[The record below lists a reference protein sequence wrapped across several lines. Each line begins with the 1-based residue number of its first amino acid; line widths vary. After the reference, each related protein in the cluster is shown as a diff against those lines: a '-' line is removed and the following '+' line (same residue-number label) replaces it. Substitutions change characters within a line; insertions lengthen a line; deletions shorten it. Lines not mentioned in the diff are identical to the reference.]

1 MVRTHA
7 RKEVKKDPSFKRKK
21 PLEYLPTQRK
31 IPLRLASS
39 GTGVAEA
46 QFDTGRI
53 LSQLNHR
60 LYRYGKRYSQ
70 KIDVDPSFMAP
81 GSTVEVWALMD
92 TWYIQKAYEEA
103 AMVFHRAYQNER
115 ENLTKGARARWFDF
129 RINSGL
135 ATATVPDLYA
145 ATDGNPRT
153 SPPSAV
159 TAGEFDDSIVE
170 DAVGGTRSFSWT
182 VGTSATVYNV
192 MTEYNLAGNTD
203 SSPTTPTGAGPYD
216 DLEADASAV
225 EMQALQDR
233 GNLPPYNA
241 NGFPS
246 IFVKI
251 ATLTVGNAGNQK
263 ISTGFFDAPC
273 GLVYL
278 KATGTNFDDL
288 NNGINLTV
296 QSGDY
301 KGVKAHNM
309 ERM

>member
-1 MVRTHA
+1 MCIRD
-7 RKEVKKDPSFKRKK
+7 R
-21 PLEYLPTQRK
+21 
-31 IPLRLASS
+31 
-39 GTGVAEA
+39 
-46 QFDTGRI
+46 
-53 LSQLNHR
+53 
-60 LYRYGKRYSQ
+60 
-70 KIDVDPSFMAP
+70 
-81 GSTVEVWALMD
+81 
-92 TWYIQKAYEEA
+92 
-103 AMVFHRAYQNER
+103 NER

-129 RINSGL
+129 RIDSGL
-135 ATATVPDLYA
+135 PTATVPRLYP

-153 SPPSAV
+153 SPPPAV

-170 DAVGGTRSFSWT
+170 DAAGGTRSFSWT

-225 EMQALQDR
+225 EMQALQER
-233 GNLPPYNA
+233 GNLPPYSA
-241 NGFPS
+241 TGFPS
-246 IFVKI
+246 IWVKV
-251 ATLTVGNAGNQK
+251 ATLTVGANGNQK

-278 KATGTNFDDL
+278 SATGTNFDDL
-288 NNGINLTV
+288 NNGISLTV
-296 QSGDY
+296 QAGDY

>member
-1 MVRTHA
+1 MSR
-7 RKEVKKDPSFKRKK
+7 
-21 PLEYLPTQRK
+21 
-31 IPLRLASS
+31 
-39 GTGVAEA
+39 
-46 QFDTGRI
+46 
-53 LSQLNHR
+53 LNHR

-70 KIDVDPSFMAP
+70 KIDVDPSYMAP

-103 AMVFHRAYQNER
+103 ASVFHRAYENER

-129 RINSGL
+129 RISSGL
-135 ATATVPDLYA
+135 ATATVPALYA

-159 TAGEFDDSIVE
+159 TDGEFLDSIVE
-170 DAVGGTRSFSWT
+170 DAAGGTRSFSWT
-182 VGTSATVYNV
+182 IGTGPTVYNV
-192 MTEYNLAGNTD
+192 MTEYNLAGNTN

-216 DLEADASAV
+216 DLEADSSAV

-233 GNLPPYNA
+233 GNLPPYSA
-241 NGFPS
+241 TGFPS

-251 ATLTVGNAGNQK
+251 ATLTVGASGNQK

-273 GLVYL
+273 GLVYM

-288 NNGINLTV
+288 NNGISLTV